1 MLGILGILVSLLLLI
16 FLAYRGWNVILIA
29 PLCALVG
36 LLLGDFDAPIL
47 ATYTQVFMPALG
59 NYLIKFFPL
68 FLLGAVFGK
77 LMDDSGCARTIAHRI
92 VEWTGKERAI
102 IAIILACGVLTYG
115 GVSLFVVAFAV
126 FPVAIQMFREGNL
139 PKRLIPATIALGSF
153 TFTMSALP
161 GSPAIQ
167 NAIPMPF
174 FHTDAFAAPGLGI
187 IAGVIMFACGSLWL
201 MMRARRARLA
211 GEGYGSDLPTTTA
224 AAAAPLGELPSFA
237 VAITPVILVL
247 VINFIFSKYIIGNL
261 DTSYLAAAKY
271 GKTTAAAVGGTWA
284 IIVAMLCA
292 CVVLIGLTWRR
303 FQNVRQSLTDGALGS
318 MLPILNVGSEVAYG
332 GVIASLAAFAI
343 IRDWLMALTDNPVVG
358 LAIIVNVLAG
368 ITGSAS
374 GGMSIA
380 LQAVGQQY
388 LELAQAA
395 GLSPQIL
402 HRVAA
407 LASGGLD
414 ALPHNGA
421 VITLLAICGLTHRQ
435 SYFDIFMVAVA
446 FPLLSMM
453 VVIALN
459 GMFGTFVSFRQDGM
473 KSLNVLGKVGCE
485 FNPMRSSSRWTTWRR
500 WRQQGTAR
508 ALNR

>member
-1 MLGILGILVSLLLLI
+1 
-16 FLAYRGWNVILIA
+16 
-29 PLCALVG
+29 
-36 LLLGDFDAPIL
+36 
-47 ATYTQVFMPALG
+47 MPALG

-77 LMDDSGCARTIAHRI
+77 LMDDSGCARAIAHKI

-167 NAIPMPF
+167 NAIPMPY
-174 FHTDAFAAPGLGI
+174 FHTDAFAAPGLGV

-201 MMRARRARLA
+201 MMRARSARSA
-211 GEGYGSDLPTTTA
+211 GEGFGVDSPTTA
-224 AAAAPLGELPSFA
+224 AAPATEPLGELPSFA
-237 VAITPVILVL
+237 VAITPVLLVL
-247 VINFIFSKYIIGNL
+247 AINFIFSKYLIVDF
-261 DTSYLAAAKY
+261 DTSYLATAKY
-271 GKTTAAAVGGTWA
+271 GKTSAAAVGGTWA
-284 IIVAMLCA
+284 IIVATLTA
-292 CVVLIGLTWRR
+292 CVVLIALTWKR
-303 FQNVRQSLTDGALGS
+303 FKNVRQSLNEGALGS

-343 IRDWLMALTDNPVVG
+343 IKVWLMSITDNPVIG

-388 LELAQAA
+388 LEMAQAA

-414 ALPHNGA
+414 ALPQNGA
-421 VITLLAICGLTHRQ
+421 VITLLAICGLNHKQ

-446 FPLLSMM
+446 FPLMAM
-453 VVIALN
+453 VVVIVLN
-459 GMFGTFVSFRQDGM
+459 DMFGTF
-473 KSLNVLGKVGCE
+473 
-485 FNPMRSSSRWTTWRR
+485 
-500 WRQQGTAR
+500 
-508 ALNR
+508 

>member
-1 MLGILGILVSLLLLI
+1 MFGIIGIVVSLVLLI
-16 FLAYRGWNVILIA
+16 ALAYRGWNVILIA
-29 PLCALVG
+29 PLCAMVG
-36 LLLGDFDAPIL
+36 LLFGGLDAPVI

-77 LMDDSGCARTIAHRI
+77 LMDDSGCARTIAHKI

-139 PKRLIPATIALGSF
+139 PKRLIPAAIALGSF

-167 NAIPMPF
+167 NAIPMPY

-187 IAGVIMFACGSLWL
+187 IAGLVMFGCGSAWL
-201 MMRARRARLA
+201 MMRARRARNA
-211 GEGYGSDLPTTTA
+211 GEGYGEDEAVASA
-224 AAAAPLGELPSFA
+224 AAAAADPSPAGQMPSFA
-237 VAITPVILVL
+237 VAIVPVLLVL
-247 VINFIFSKYIIGNL
+247 VLNFAFSKYIIPAM
-261 DTSYLAAAKY
+261 DTDYLALPKY
-271 GKTTAAAVGGTWA
+271 GKTTESAVAGIWA
-284 IIVAMLCA
+284 IILAMLISCT
-292 CVVLIGLTWRR
+292 VLIGLTWKR
-303 FQNVRQSLTDGALGS
+303 FRNVRQSLTDGALGS

-332 GVIASLAAFAI
+332 AVIASLASFLI
-343 IRDWLMALTDNPVVG
+343 IRDWLMSLTDNPVIG
-358 LAIIVNVLAG
+358 LAIVVNVLAG

-380 LQAVGQQY
+380 LQAVGQTY

-395 GLSPQIL
+395 GINPQIL

-421 VITLLAICGLTHRQ
+421 VITLLAICGLTHKQ

-446 FPLLSMM
+446 FPLASL
-453 VVIALN
+453 VLVIVLD
-459 GMFGTFVSFRQDGM
+459 GMFGTF
-473 KSLNVLGKVGCE
+473 
-485 FNPMRSSSRWTTWRR
+485 
-500 WRQQGTAR
+500 
-508 ALNR
+508 

>member
-16 FLAYRGWNVILIA
+16 VLAYRGWNVILIA
-29 PLCALVG
+29 PICALVA
-36 LLLGDFDAPIL
+36 LLLGDFDAPVL

-167 NAIPMPF
+167 NAIPMPY
-174 FHTDAFAAPGLGI
+174 FHTDAFAAPGLGF
-187 IAGVIMFACGSLWL
+187 IAGVVMFVCGSLWL
-201 MMRARRARLA
+201 MLRARRARAA
-211 GEGYGSDLPTTTA
+211 GEGYGDEAVA
-224 AAAAPLGELPSFA
+224 AAATSPASPSPGEMPSFA

-247 VINFIFSKYIIGNL
+247 AINFVFSKYVIVDL
-261 DTSYLAAAKY
+261 DTSYLATPKY
-271 GKTTAAAVGGTWA
+271 GKTTLSAVGGTWA
-284 IIVAMLCA
+284 IIVAMLTA
-292 CVVLIGLTWRR
+292 CVVLIALTWKR
-303 FQNVRQSLTDGALGS
+303 FQNVRQSLNDGALGS

-343 IRDWLMALTDNPVVG
+343 IKDWLMGVTDNPVIG
-358 LAIIVNVLAG
+358 LAVIVNVLAG

-421 VITLLAICGLTHRQ
+421 VITLLAICGLNHRQ

-446 FPLLSMM
+446 FPLLSM
-453 VVIALN
+453 VLVIVLN
-459 GMFGTFVSFRQDGM
+459 GIFGTF
-473 KSLNVLGKVGCE
+473 
-485 FNPMRSSSRWTTWRR
+485 
-500 WRQQGTAR
+500 
-508 ALNR
+508 

>member
-1 MLGILGILVSLLLLI
+1 MLGILGILLSLLLLI
-16 FLAYRGWNVILIA
+16 FLAFRGWNVILIA

-36 LLLGDFDAPIL
+36 LLLGDFEAPLL
-47 ATYTQVFMPALG
+47 ATYTQIFMPALG

-167 NAIPMPF
+167 NAIPMPY
-174 FHTDAFAAPGLGI
+174 FHTDAFAAPGLGT
-187 IAGVIMFACGSLWL
+187 IAGLIMFGCGSMWL
-201 MMRARRARLA
+201 MMRAGRARSA
-211 GEGYGSDLPTTTA
+211 GEGFGADGP
-224 AAAAPLGELPSFA
+224 AAAAPVPSHPSDLPSFA
-237 VAITPVILVL
+237 VAIIPVVLVL
-247 VINFIFSKYIIGNL
+247 AINFIFSKYVIQDI
-261 DTSYLAAAKY
+261 DTSYLATPKY
-271 GKTTAAAVGGTWA
+271 GKTTASAVGGTWA

-292 CVVLIGLTWRR
+292 CIVLIALTWKR
-303 FQNVRQSLTDGALGS
+303 FQSVRQSLNDGALGS

-343 IRDWLMALTDNPVVG
+343 IKVWLMSLTDNPVIG

-388 LELAQAA
+388 LEMAQAA
-395 GLSPQIL
+395 GLNPQIL

-421 VITLLAICGLTHRQ
+421 VITLLAICGLNHKQ

-446 FPLLSMM
+446 FPLLSMV
-453 VVIALN
+453 VVILLN
-459 GMFGTFVSFRQDGM
+459 GMFGTF
-473 KSLNVLGKVGCE
+473 
-485 FNPMRSSSRWTTWRR
+485 
-500 WRQQGTAR
+500 
-508 ALNR
+508 

>member
-1 MLGILGILVSLLLLI
+1 MLGILGILVSLALLI
-16 FLAYRGWNVILIA
+16 ALAYRGWNVILIA
-29 PLCALVG
+29 PICATVG
-36 LLLGDFDAPIL
+36 LLFSGLDAPIL

-77 LMDDSGCARTIAHRI
+77 LMDDSGCARTIAHKI

-102 IAIILACGVLTYG
+102 IAIILACAVLTYG

-139 PKRLIPATIALGSF
+139 PKRLIPAAIALGSF

-174 FHTDAFAAPGLGI
+174 FHTDTFAAPGLGI
-187 IAGVIMFACGSLWL
+187 IAGLMMFACGSLWL
-201 MMRARRARLA
+201 MMRARRARNA
-211 GEGYGSDLPTTTA
+211 GEGFGDEGPAKTA
-224 AAAAPLGELPSFA
+224 AAAPAPAPAGELPSFA
-237 VAITPVILVL
+237 VAIIPVVLVL
-247 VINFIFSKYIIGNL
+247 ALNFIFTKYLIPSL
-261 DTSYLAAAKY
+261 DTSYLATPKY

-284 IIVAMLCA
+284 IIGAMLAA
-292 CVVLIGLTWRR
+292 CVVLLAMTWNRFRDVRR
-303 FQNVRQSLTDGALGS
+303 SLNEGALGS

-332 GVIASLAAFAI
+332 AVIASLAAFAI
-343 IRDWLMALTDNPVVG
+343 IRDWLMSLTDNPVIG

-388 LELAQAA
+388 LEQAQAA
-395 GLSPQIL
+395 GISPQIL

-421 VITLLAICGLTHRQ
+421 VITLLAICGLTHKQ

-446 FPLLSMM
+446 FPLLSL
-453 VVIALN
+453 VTVIVLN
-459 GMFGTFVSFRQDGM
+459 GMFGTF
-473 KSLNVLGKVGCE
+473 
-485 FNPMRSSSRWTTWRR
+485 
-500 WRQQGTAR
+500 
-508 ALNR
+508 

>member
-1 MLGILGILVSLLLLI
+1 MFGIIGIVVSLVLLI
-16 FLAYRGWNVILIA
+16 ALAYRGWNVILIA
-29 PLCALVG
+29 PLCAMVG
-36 LLLGDFDAPIL
+36 LLFGGLDAPVI

-77 LMDDSGCARTIAHRI
+77 LMDDSGCARTIAHKI

-139 PKRLIPATIALGSF
+139 PKRLIPAAIALGSF

-167 NAIPMPF
+167 NAIPMPY

-187 IAGVIMFACGSLWL
+187 IAGLVMFGCGSAWL
-201 MMRARRARLA
+201 MMRARRARNA
-211 GEGYGSDLPTTTA
+211 GEGYGEDEAVASA
-224 AAAAPLGELPSFA
+224 AAAAADPSPAGQMPSFA
-237 VAITPVILVL
+237 VAIVPVLLVL
-247 VINFIFSKYIIGNL
+247 VLNFAFSKYIIPAM
-261 DTSYLAAAKY
+261 DTDYLALPKY
-271 GKTTAAAVGGTWA
+271 GKTTESAVAGIWA
-284 IIVAMLCA
+284 IILAMLISCA
-292 CVVLIGLTWRR
+292 VLIGLTWKR
-303 FQNVRQSLTDGALGS
+303 FRNVRQSLTDGALGS

-332 GVIASLAAFAI
+332 AVIASLASFLI
-343 IRDWLMALTDNPVVG
+343 IRDWLMSLTDNPIIG
-358 LAIIVNVLAG
+358 LAIVVNVLAG

-380 LQAVGQQY
+380 LQAVGQTY

-395 GLSPQIL
+395 GINPQIL

-421 VITLLAICGLTHRQ
+421 VITLLAICGLTHKQ

-446 FPLLSMM
+446 FPLASL
-453 VVIALN
+453 VLVIVLD
-459 GMFGTFVSFRQDGM
+459 GMFGTF
-473 KSLNVLGKVGCE
+473 
-485 FNPMRSSSRWTTWRR
+485 
-500 WRQQGTAR
+500 
-508 ALNR
+508 

>member
-16 FLAYRGWNVILIA
+16 VLAYRGWNVILIA
-29 PLCALVG
+29 PICALVG
-36 LLLGDFDAPIL
+36 LLIGDFDAPIL

-77 LMDDSGCARTIAHRI
+77 LMDDSGCARTIAHKI

-167 NAIPMPF
+167 NAIPMPY

-187 IAGVIMFACGSLWL
+187 IAGIMMVALGSLWL
-201 MMRARRARLA
+201 TTRARRARSA
-211 GEGYGSDLPTTTA
+211 GEGFGGEGPETSA
-224 AAAAPLGELPSFA
+224 AESAPAADLPSFA
-237 VAITPVILVL
+237 VAITPVVLVL
-247 VINFIFSKYIIGNL
+247 VINFIFSKYVVV
-261 DTSYLAAAKY
+261 DFDFSYLASPKY
-271 GKTTAAAVGGTWA
+271 GKTTVAAVGGTWA
-284 IIVAMLCA
+284 IIVAMVTA
-292 CVVLIGLTWRR
+292 CIVLIALTWKR
-303 FQNVRQSLTDGALGS
+303 FRNVRQSLNDGALGS

-332 GVIASLAAFAI
+332 AVIASLAAFAVI
-343 IRDWLMALTDNPVVG
+343 KVWLMSLTDNPVVG

-388 LELAQAA
+388 LDLANAA
-395 GLSPQIL
+395 GLNPQIL

-421 VITLLAICGLTHRQ
+421 VITLLAICGLNHKQ

-446 FPLLSMM
+446 FPLLAM
-453 VVIALN
+453 VTVIILN
-459 GMFGTFVSFRQDGM
+459 GMFGTF
-473 KSLNVLGKVGCE
+473 
-485 FNPMRSSSRWTTWRR
+485 
-500 WRQQGTAR
+500 
-508 ALNR
+508 

>member
-16 FLAYRGWNVILIA
+16 VLAYRGWNVILIA
-29 PLCALVG
+29 PICAMVG
-36 LLLGDFDAPIL
+36 LFFGGLDAPIL

-77 LMDDSGCARTIAHRI
+77 LMDDSGCARTIAHKI

-102 IAIILACGVLTYG
+102 IAIILACAVLTYG

-139 PKRLIPATIALGSF
+139 PKRLIPAAIALGSF

-174 FHTDAFAAPGLGI
+174 FHTDAFAAPGLGV
-187 IAGVIMFACGSLWL
+187 IAGLIMFVCGSGWL
-201 MMRARRARLA
+201 MMRAGRARLA
-211 GEGYGSDLPTTTA
+211 GEGFGDDS
-224 AAAAPLGELPSFA
+224 AAPAAPAPAPAAFGELPSFA
-237 VAITPVILVL
+237 VAIIPVVLVL
-247 VINFIFSKYIIGNL
+247 VLNFIFSKYVIPAM
-261 DTSYLAAAKY
+261 DTSYLATAKY
-271 GKTTAAAVGGTWA
+271 GKTTASAVGGTWA
-284 IIVAMLCA
+284 IIVAMLFA
-292 CVVLIGLTWRR
+292 CIVLIGMTWKR
-303 FQNVRQSLTDGALGS
+303 FKNIRQSLTDGTLGS

-332 GVIASLAAFAI
+332 AVIASLAAFSI
-343 IRDWLMALTDNPVVG
+343 IREWLMSLTDNPVIG

-388 LELAQAA
+388 LDLAQAA
-395 GLSPQIL
+395 GLSPEIL

-421 VITLLAICGLTHRQ
+421 VITLLAICGLTHKQ
-435 SYFDIFMVAVA
+435 SYFDILMVAVA
-446 FPLLSMM
+446 FPLLALAT
-453 VVIALN
+453 VIVLN
-459 GMFGTFVSFRQDGM
+459 GMFGTF
-473 KSLNVLGKVGCE
+473 
-485 FNPMRSSSRWTTWRR
+485 
-500 WRQQGTAR
+500 
-508 ALNR
+508 

>member
-16 FLAYRGWNVILIA
+16 VLAYRGWNVILIA

-77 LMDDSGCARTIAHRI
+77 LMDDSGCARAIAHKI

-167 NAIPMPF
+167 NAIPMPY
-174 FHTDAFAAPGLGI
+174 FHTDAFAAPGLGV

-201 MMRARRARLA
+201 MMRAGRARSA
-211 GEGYGSDLPTTTA
+211 GEGFGMDSPTA
-224 AAAAPLGELPSFA
+224 AAPAAEPLGELPSFA
-237 VAITPVILVL
+237 VAITPVLLVL
-247 VINFIFSKYIIGNL
+247 AINFVFSKYLIVDF
-261 DTSYLAAAKY
+261 DTSYLASAKY
-271 GKTTAAAVGGTWA
+271 GKTSAAAVGGTWA
-284 IIVAMLCA
+284 IIVAMLTA
-292 CVVLIGLTWRR
+292 CVVLIALTWKR
-303 FQNVRQSLTDGALGS
+303 FKSVRQSLNEGALGS

-343 IRDWLMALTDNPVVG
+343 IKVWLMSITDNPVIG

-421 VITLLAICGLTHRQ
+421 VITLLAICGLNHKQ

-446 FPLLSMM
+446 FPLMSM
-453 VVIALN
+453 VVVIVLN
-459 GMFGTFVSFRQDGM
+459 GMFGTF
-473 KSLNVLGKVGCE
+473 
-485 FNPMRSSSRWTTWRR
+485 
-500 WRQQGTAR
+500 
-508 ALNR
+508 

>member
-1 MLGILGILVSLLLLI
+1 MLGILGILVSLALLI
-16 FLAYRGWNVILIA
+16 ALAYRGWNVILIA
-29 PLCALVG
+29 PICATVG
-36 LLLGDFDAPIL
+36 LLFSGLDAPIL

-77 LMDDSGCARTIAHRI
+77 LMDDSGCARTIAHKI

-102 IAIILACGVLTYG
+102 IAIILACAVLTYG

-139 PKRLIPATIALGSF
+139 PKRLIPAAIALGSF

-174 FHTDAFAAPGLGI
+174 FHTDTFAAPGLGI
-187 IAGVIMFACGSLWL
+187 IAGLMMFACGSLWL
-201 MMRARRARLA
+201 MMRARRARNA
-211 GEGYGSDLPTTTA
+211 GEGFGDEGPAETA
-224 AAAAPLGELPSFA
+224 AAPAAAPAPAPVGELPSFA
-237 VAITPVILVL
+237 VAIIPVVLVL
-247 VINFIFSKYIIGNL
+247 ALNFIFTKYLIPSL
-261 DTSYLAAAKY
+261 DTSYLATPKY

-284 IIVAMLCA
+284 IIGAMLAA
-292 CVVLIGLTWRR
+292 CVVLLAMTWNRFRDVRR
-303 FQNVRQSLTDGALGS
+303 SLNEGALGS

-332 GVIASLAAFAI
+332 AVIASLAAFAI
-343 IRDWLMALTDNPVVG
+343 IRDWLMSLTDNPVIG

-388 LELAQAA
+388 LEQAQAA
-395 GLSPQIL
+395 GISPQIL

-421 VITLLAICGLTHRQ
+421 VITLLAICGLTHKQ

-446 FPLLSMM
+446 FPLLSLLT
-453 VVIALN
+453 VIVLN
-459 GMFGTFVSFRQDGM
+459 GMFGTF
-473 KSLNVLGKVGCE
+473 
-485 FNPMRSSSRWTTWRR
+485 
-500 WRQQGTAR
+500 
-508 ALNR
+508 

>member
-1 MLGILGILVSLLLLI
+1 MFAILGILVSLLLLI
-16 FLAYRGWNVILIA
+16 GLAYRGWNVILIA

-36 LLLGDFDAPIL
+36 LLFSGLDAPLI
-47 ATYTQVFMPALG
+47 ATYTQIFMPALG

-102 IAIILACGVLTYG
+102 IAIVVACGVLTFG

-139 PKRLIPATIALGSF
+139 PKRLIPAAIALGSF

-174 FHTDAFAAPGLGI
+174 FHTDAFAAPGLGV
-187 IAGVIMFACGSLWL
+187 IAGLIMFACGSAWL
-201 MMRARRARLA
+201 MMRARSARNA
-211 GEGYGSDLPTTTA
+211 GEGYGEE
-224 AAAAPLGELPSFA
+224 APATIAPVATPAGQMPSFA

-247 VINFIFSKYIIGNL
+247 VLNFIFSKYVIPAL
-261 DTSYLAAAKY
+261 DTSYLATPKY
-271 GKTTAAAVGGTWA
+271 GKTSAAAVGGTWA
-284 IIVAMLCA
+284 IIMAMLIA
-292 CVVLIGLTWRR
+292 CVVLIGLTWQR
-303 FQNVRQSLTDGALGS
+303 FQNVRQSLTEGTLGS

-332 GVIASLAAFAI
+332 AVIASLAAFAI
-343 IRDWLMALTDNPVVG
+343 VRAYLMGLTDKPFSG
-358 LAIIVNVLAG
+358 LDIILNMLAG

-388 LELAQAA
+388 LDLAQAA

-421 VITLLAICGLTHRQ
+421 VITLLAICGLTHKQ

-446 FPLLSMM
+446 FPLLSL
-453 VVIALN
+453 VTVIVLD
-459 GMFGTFVSFRQDGM
+459 GMFGTF
-473 KSLNVLGKVGCE
+473 
-485 FNPMRSSSRWTTWRR
+485 
-500 WRQQGTAR
+500 
-508 ALNR
+508 

>member
-29 PLCALVG
+29 PICALAG
-36 LLLGDFDAPIL
+36 LLIGDPGAPVL

-77 LMDDSGCARTIAHRI
+77 LMDDSGCARTIAHKI

-102 IAIILACGVLTYG
+102 IAIVLACGVLTYG

-167 NAIPMPF
+167 NAIPMPY

-187 IAGVIMFACGSLWL
+187 IAGVMMFALGSLWL
-201 MMRARRARLA
+201 MMRARRAQSA
-211 GEGYGSDLPTTTA
+211 GEGFGAEGPETS
-224 AAAAPLGELPSFA
+224 AAPAAVPAPAGGLPSFA

-247 VINFIFSKYIIGNL
+247 VINFIFSKYIIVDL
-261 DTSYLAAAKY
+261 DFSYLATPKY

-284 IIVAMLCA
+284 IIVAMVTA
-292 CVVLIGLTWRR
+292 CIVLIALTWKR
-303 FQNVRQSLTDGALGS
+303 FRNVRQSLNDGALGS

-332 GVIASLAAFAI
+332 AVIASLAAFAVI
-343 IRDWLMALTDNPVVG
+343 KIWLMSLTDNPVVG

-380 LQAVGQQY
+380 LQAVGPQY

-395 GLSPQIL
+395 GLRPQNL
-402 HRVAA
+402 HRGPAAA
-407 LASGGLD
+407 LTGPDGA
-414 ALPHNGA
+414 PHHRA
-421 VITLLAICGLTHRQ
+421 VVHPLAIRRADPHQSLLHLLTGGGC
-435 SYFDIFMVAVA
+435 
-446 FPLLSMM
+446 FPH
-453 VVIALN
+453 A
-459 GMFGTFVSFRQDGM
+459 G
-473 KSLNVLGKVGCE
+473 
-485 FNPMRSSSRWTTWRR
+485 
-500 WRQQGTAR
+500 A
-508 ALNR
+508 

>member
-1 MLGILGILVSLLLLI
+1 MLGILVSLLLLI
-16 FLAYRGWNVILIA
+16 VLAYRGWNVILIA

-36 LLLGDFDAPIL
+36 LLFGGFDAPIL

-77 LMDDSGCARTIAHRI
+77 LMDDSGCARAIAHKI

-167 NAIPMPF
+167 NAIPMPY
-174 FHTDAFAAPGLGI
+174 FHTDAFAAPGLGV

-201 MMRARRARLA
+201 MMRARSARSA
-211 GEGYGSDLPTTTA
+211 GEGFGVDSPTTA
-224 AAAAPLGELPSFA
+224 AAPATEPLGELPSFA
-237 VAITPVILVL
+237 VAITPVLLVL
-247 VINFIFSKYIIGNL
+247 AINFIFSKYLIVDF
-261 DTSYLAAAKY
+261 DTSYLATAKY
-271 GKTTAAAVGGTWA
+271 GKTSAAAVGGTWA
-284 IIVAMLCA
+284 IIVATLTA
-292 CVVLIGLTWRR
+292 CVVLIALTWKR
-303 FQNVRQSLTDGALGS
+303 FKNVRQSLNEGALGS

-343 IRDWLMALTDNPVVG
+343 IKVWLMSITDNPVIG

-388 LELAQAA
+388 LEMAQAA

-414 ALPHNGA
+414 ALPQNGA
-421 VITLLAICGLTHRQ
+421 VITLLAICGLNHKQ

-446 FPLLSMM
+446 FPLMAM
-453 VVIALN
+453 VVVIVLN
-459 GMFGTFVSFRQDGM
+459 GMFGTF
-473 KSLNVLGKVGCE
+473 
-485 FNPMRSSSRWTTWRR
+485 
-500 WRQQGTAR
+500 
-508 ALNR
+508 

>member
-29 PLCALVG
+29 PICALAG
-36 LLLGDFDAPIL
+36 LLIGDLDAPIL

-68 FLLGAVFGK
+68 SLLGAVFGK
-77 LMDDSGCARTIAHRI
+77 LMDDSGCARTIAHKI

-187 IAGVIMFACGSLWL
+187 IAGVMMFAFGSLWL
-201 MMRARRARLA
+201 MMRARRARGA
-211 GEGYGSDLPTTTA
+211 GEGFGDEGPA
-224 AAAAPLGELPSFA
+224 ASAAPVSAPAGGLPPFA
-237 VAITPVILVL
+237 VAITPVVLVL
-247 VINFIFSKYIIGNL
+247 AINFVFSKYLIIDF
-261 DTSYLAAAKY
+261 DTSYLATPKY

-284 IIVAMLCA
+284 IIVAMVTA
-292 CVVLIGLTWRR
+292 CVVLVALTWKR
-303 FQNVRQSLTDGALGS
+303 FQNVRQSLNEGALGS

-332 GVIASLAAFAI
+332 AVIASLASFALI
-343 IRDWLMALTDNPVVG
+343 KTWLMSLTDNPVIG

-421 VITLLAICGLTHRQ
+421 VITLLAICGLNHRQ

-446 FPLLSMM
+446 FPLLAM
-453 VVIALN
+453 VSVIILN
-459 GMFGTFVSFRQDGM
+459 GMFGTF
-473 KSLNVLGKVGCE
+473 
-485 FNPMRSSSRWTTWRR
+485 
-500 WRQQGTAR
+500 
-508 ALNR
+508 

>member
-16 FLAYRGWNVILIA
+16 VLAYRGWNVILIA
-29 PLCALVG
+29 PICALVG
-36 LLLGDFDAPIL
+36 LLIGDFDAPIL

-77 LMDDSGCARTIAHRI
+77 LMDDSGCARTIAHKI

-167 NAIPMPF
+167 NAIPMPY

-187 IAGVIMFACGSLWL
+187 IAGIMMFALGSLWL
-201 MMRARRARLA
+201 TTRARRARSA
-211 GEGYGSDLPTTTA
+211 GEGFGGEAPETSTA
-224 AAAAPLGELPSFA
+224 AESAPAGDLPSFA
-237 VAITPVILVL
+237 VAITPVVLVL
-247 VINFIFSKYIIGNL
+247 VINFIFSKYVVV
-261 DTSYLAAAKY
+261 DFDFSYLASPKY
-271 GKTTAAAVGGTWA
+271 GKTTVAAVGGTWA
-284 IIVAMLCA
+284 IIVAMVTA
-292 CVVLIGLTWRR
+292 CIVLIALTWRR
-303 FQNVRQSLTDGALGS
+303 FRNVRQSLNDGALGS

-332 GVIASLAAFAI
+332 AVIASLAAFAVI
-343 IRDWLMALTDNPVVG
+343 KVWLMSLTDNPVIG

-388 LELAQAA
+388 LELANAA
-395 GLSPQIL
+395 GVNPQIL
-402 HRVAA
+402 HRIAA

-421 VITLLAICGLTHRQ
+421 VITLLAICGLNHRQ

-446 FPLLSMM
+446 FPLLAM
-453 VVIALN
+453 VTVIVLN
-459 GMFGTFVSFRQDGM
+459 GMFGTF
-473 KSLNVLGKVGCE
+473 
-485 FNPMRSSSRWTTWRR
+485 
-500 WRQQGTAR
+500 
-508 ALNR
+508 

>member
-16 FLAYRGWNVILIA
+16 VLAYRGWNVILVA
-29 PLCALVG
+29 PICALVG

-77 LMDDSGCARTIAHRI
+77 LMDDSGCARTIAHQI

-126 FPVAIQMFREGNL
+126 FPVAIQMFREGGL

-167 NAIPMPF
+167 NAIPMPY
-174 FHTDAFAAPGLGI
+174 FHTDAFAAPGLGLV
-187 IAGVIMFACGSLWL
+187 AGIVMFVCGSLWL
-201 MMRARRARLA
+201 MLRARRARAA
-211 GEGYGSDLPTTTA
+211 GEGFGDDASPA
-224 AAAAPLGELPSFA
+224 AAGAPAATPLGEMPSFA

-247 VINFIFSKYIIGNL
+247 AINFVFSKYVIPEL
-261 DTSYLAAAKY
+261 DTAYLATPKY
-271 GKTTAAAVGGTWA
+271 GKTTVAAVGGTWA
-284 IIVAMLCA
+284 IIVAMLTA
-292 CVVLIGLTWRR
+292 CVVLIALTWKR
-303 FQNVRQSLTDGALGS
+303 FQSVRQSLTDGTLGS

-343 IRDWLMALTDNPVVG
+343 IKDWLMGLTDNPVVG

-388 LELAQAA
+388 LDLAQAA

-421 VITLLAICGLTHRQ
+421 VITLLAICGLNHRQ

-446 FPLLSMM
+446 FPLLAM
-453 VVIALN
+453 VLVIILN
-459 GMFGTFVSFRQDGM
+459 GLFGTF
-473 KSLNVLGKVGCE
+473 
-485 FNPMRSSSRWTTWRR
+485 
-500 WRQQGTAR
+500 
-508 ALNR
+508 